1 MFLPTKPHSE
11 TIKDFIKEP
20 TIRIGKQVP
29 KNAVNMAYY
38 FNPTATDAEKVL
50 CAEAP
55 RNTID
60 HRVEESYRYLFNMP
74 SNDDDL
80 FESAITWSDEEGYLG
95 ILPRVWVRWHE
106 KVNTLEKSATGTRT
120 VIVDN
125 KSDVPTSMSYSDDEN
140 YHGTLFLETVD
151 YEVKNT
157 KTEILNNILKMD
169 IEGYELAQSDVTNS
183 YLDYY
188 MDESA
193 WTPYLYVREN
203 GVYNAEGK
211 KVGLNLFDGYVSP
224 EGEPLVLTGIEKDPM
239 QNHIDG
245 VPEYREECGYIT
257 LYAKK
262 VREEDGVPSFFQ
274 DKISFTTNSEIQE
287 FINTMNS
294 NEFEVDGKTSAMGKK
309 LSQWQTATASER
321 AAIAI
326 EIYQTGYNTIYVN
339 TDEDAF
345 DDEGNPII
353 DPETG
358 ENVKVREM
366 YIIAGYKMIYTR
378 TSNNTEGSHNWYVY
392 ANYSGTLIRE
402 EQKTNT
408 YPVSWEATCHYT
420 GIARKV
426 WKTYDGVAYYRG
438 SIVKSEGVGNINSEL
453 ESDILMYPNDEG
465 YLRKIDVNG
474 NEQYGIEAEQF
485 YITDVFKD
493 NEPCFY
499 KYNLKQSIY
508 DYRGPDDN
516 GFYEGNAIKIYT
528 NNLKDIP
535 ASHKY
540 QLKLFPSE
548 YETTTEI
555 IDGEAIEVNKI
566 KKYGVSVY
574 TSFVSKTTDTYKA
587 TYNAF
592 VDSDNVNTNNGIVE
606 DVYNYPFMVNNKD
619 YSIVPVNKV
628 TRKNK
633 IKIANPNIIEDTR
646 RYVTFEYQVSVCK
659 KEAGNEIVFTSNKRQ
674 AQILN
679 KEYAVESEYKKFIE
693 RAMII
698 SPKEGE
704 YYMSPYDIVIKDQS
718 LLEDAPIITPDNAHE
733 FIFYCKPVAETLN
746 SDFVGAINIKC
757 NSDGSGVLTAETTLD
772 TGFYNKDTGLHTKKL
787 SVNNPYITEN
797 GKIYAG
803 YMVKCLDARH
813 IAVKSPREEHLLE
826 SWYPLIQFG
835 HYSQVMDQYGTHTKI
850 CYAMPEYD
858 DQYWG
863 KYGKPYVDIINEKA
877 EILNSHMIKVRNNP
891 LMIREDIDTIRVIRK
906 KEDDEYPINIE
917 YISFSEGIIITREAV
932 SENDVVLVDYSYL
945 EENYV
950 YRGFYRNDSDFC
962 RIDLNP
968 NQYHTYSDLNK
979 EPSELAPTKNLFNKT
994 LYFYLRPSIRYRVD
1008 SDNDDLIDIEID
1020 KDKILLYNKETLYH
1034 TIDKYEPESEWDIY
1048 IGSVYIRQN
1057 TSLQSTVLIDTRTR
1071 GGGVI
1076 EEMKD
1081 SLRKQL
1087 EPESDFYLDI
1097 GCYDGTPYQENA
1109 VIIVRLDNSIL
1120 KEYGGRFTQTD
1131 VEQKVKKWLGLGVY
1145 PIIEY
1150 VDSYSKYDMPQ
1161 YNLVVENSY
1170 TNVIDQT
1177 PELTLECVSV

>member
-11 TIKDFIKEP
+11 TIKNFTKEP

-74 SNDDDL
+74 SNNDDL
-80 FESAITWSDEEGYLG
+80 FESAITWSDEEGYVG
-95 ILPRVWVRWHE
+95 ILPRVWVRWHD
-106 KVNTLEKSATGTRT
+106 KINTLEKSATGTRT

-125 KSDVPTSMSYSDDEN
+125 KSDVPTSMSYGDNDN
-140 YHGTLFLETVD
+140 YYGTLFLETVD
-151 YEVKNT
+151 YEVKDT
-157 KTEILNNILKMD
+157 KTEVLNSTLKID
-169 IEGYELAQSDVTNS
+169 IEGYELKKEVTSS

-188 MDESA
+188 MTEAA
-193 WTPYLYVREN
+193 WTPYLYVKEN

-211 KVGLNLFDGYVSP
+211 KVGNNVWGYTSP
-224 EGEPLVLTGIEKDPM
+224 EGEPLVLTNIEKDPLE
-239 QNHIDG
+239 NHTDG
-245 VPEYREECGYIT
+245 VPSYREECGYIT
-257 LYAKK
+257 FYAKK
-262 VREEDGVPSFFQ
+262 IREEYGIPSFFEE
-274 DKISFTTNSEIQE
+274 KFSFITDSEIQD
-287 FINTMNS
+287 FIDTMNS
-294 NEFEVDGKTSAMGKK
+294 GEFEIDGKTSAMGQK
-309 LSQWQTATASER
+309 LTQWQTASAEDR
-321 AAIAI
+321 ATTAI
-326 EIYQTGYNTIYVN
+326 EIHQTGYNTIYID

-345 DDEGNPII
+345 DDEGNPLI

-378 TSNNTEGSHNWYVY
+378 TSNTEGEHNWNVY

-408 YPVSWEATCHYT
+408 YPISWEATCHYT

-438 SIVKSEGVGNINSEL
+438 SITKSEGVGNVNSEL

-474 NEQYGIEAEQF
+474 NEQYTIEAEQF

-493 NEPCFY
+493 NVPCFY
-499 KYNLKQSIY
+499 KYNLKHSIY

-516 GFYEGNAIKIYT
+516 GFYEGNAVKLYT

-535 ASHKY
+535 TSCKY

-548 YETTTEI
+548 YDTVTEI
-555 IDGEAIEVNKI
+555 IDGETIEVEKV

-574 TSFVSKTTDTYKA
+574 TSFISKTTDTYKA

-592 VDSDNVNTNNGIVE
+592 VDSDNVDANNGMIE

-619 YSIVPVNKV
+619 YSIVSVNKV

-633 IKIANPNIIEDTR
+633 IKINNPNIIEDTR
-646 RYVTFEYQVSVCK
+646 KYVTFEYQVTASK
-659 KEAGNEIVFTSNKRQ
+659 IENGIEKVFVSNKRQ

-679 KEYAVESEYKKFIE
+679 KEYAVESEHKKFIE

-698 SPKEGE
+698 SPKDGE
-704 YYMSPYDIVIKDQS
+704 YYMSPYDIIIKDQA
-718 LLEDAPIITPDNAHE
+718 LLNDAPIVTPENAHE
-733 FIFYCKPVAETLN
+733 FIFSCKPVIDTLN

-757 NSDGSGVLTAETTLD
+757 NSDGSGILTAETTLD
-772 TGFYNKDTGLHTKKL
+772 TGFYNKDTGLYTKKL
-787 SVNNPYITEN
+787 SVNNPYIIEN

-813 IAVKSPREEHLLE
+813 ISVKSPREEHLLE

-858 DQYWG
+858 DQHWG
-863 KYGKPYVDIINEKA
+863 KYGKPYVDIVEEQA
-877 EILNSHMIKVRNNP
+877 EILNPHMIKVRNHP
-891 LMIREDIDTIRVIRK
+891 LMMIEDTNTIRVIRK

-917 YISFSEGIIITREAV
+917 YVSFSEGIIITREAI
-932 SENDVVLVDYSYL
+932 SENDVILVDYSYL
-945 EENYV
+945 EECYV
-950 YRGFYRNDSDFC
+950 YRGFYRNASDFC

-1008 SDNDDLIDIEID
+1008 SDNDDLIDIDIE
-1020 KDKILLYNKETLYH
+1020 KDRILLYNEETLYH

-1131 VEQKVKKWLGLGVY
+1131 IEEKVKKWLGYGVY
-1145 PIIEY
+1145 SIIEY

-1161 YNLVVENSY
+1161 YNLIVENSY
-1170 TNVIDQT
+1170 TNVINQT
-1177 PELTLECVSV
+1177 PELTLECISV